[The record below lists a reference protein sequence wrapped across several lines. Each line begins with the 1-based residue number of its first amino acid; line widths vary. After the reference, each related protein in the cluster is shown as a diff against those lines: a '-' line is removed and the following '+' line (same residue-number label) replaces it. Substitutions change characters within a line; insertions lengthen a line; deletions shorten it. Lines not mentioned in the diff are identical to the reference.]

1 MMTHTLTISNS
12 LHSLISLQNLSLCVL
27 GLKPHL
33 NAPLKGTLAWKT
45 STFYACFNPFP
56 FRLFLSSLL
65 YLCLCPSI
73 YTSPFSCLKKLIMKE
88 INKNIDY
95 YYYTM
100 SPTGLPT
107 WSPTTEQV
115 MILEE
120 LYRNGIRT
128 TSASTKLE

>member
-1 MMTHTLTISNS
+1 
-12 LHSLISLQNLSLCVL
+12 
-27 GLKPHL
+27 
-33 NAPLKGTLAWKT
+33 
-45 STFYACFNPFP
+45 
-56 FRLFLSSLL
+56 
-65 YLCLCPSI
+65 
-73 YTSPFSCLKKLIMKE
+73 MKE

-128 TSASTKLE
+128 TSASTKLDSSHDTRISWFNKRWSLLKTGEEN